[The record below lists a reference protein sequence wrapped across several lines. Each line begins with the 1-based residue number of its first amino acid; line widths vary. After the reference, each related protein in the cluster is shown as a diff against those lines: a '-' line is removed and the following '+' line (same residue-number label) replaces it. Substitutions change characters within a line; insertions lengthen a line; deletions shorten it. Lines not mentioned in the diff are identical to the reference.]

1 MADKEISSLPAATSI
16 TDADLFVLQQSGAAK
31 SLTGALLRQY
41 AHDIESATIN
51 AQFHLI
57 LTLKGGETLD
67 AGTLPTGF
75 RAGSMSFSG
84 TTLVFTAQSEGA
96 T

>member
-1 MADKEISSLPAATSI
+1 MADKRVTDLPSASEVH
-16 TDADLFVLQQSGAAK
+16 DSDLFLLEQSGVAK
-31 SLTGALLRQY
+31 KLPGETFRQY

-67 AGTLPTGF
+67 AGMLPTGF
-75 RAGSMSFSG
+75 RAGSMSFDG
-84 TTLVFTAQSEGA
+84 TTLVLTAQSEGV